1 MYSSNKAR
9 KAVRM
14 KLFLDSANIKEIEEL
29 GSNEYVYG
37 LTTNPT
43 FFYEEGIKST
53 EEFLSIL
60 KDIMPDKEI
69 QLEAMGSVD
78 EILKTARDYVV
89 SPSGTSC
96 EHNIVSKI
104 PFNEE
109 GLEAVSILS
118 KESIRTN
125 VHLVYSVN
133 QAVLAARSGATYVCP
148 LMGRFD
154 DSGQNSSELL
164 GGIKTAFDNYDIKTE
179 ILAASV
185 RHPDH
190 VKQAILVGVDA
201 ITIPYKVFKLMMD
214 HPLTERG
221 TRAFKKHAEV

>member
-1 MYSSNKAR
+1 
-9 KAVRM
+9 M

-29 GSNEYVYG
+29 GPNKYVYG

-43 FFYEEGIKST
+43 FFYEEGIKSP

-60 KDIMPDKEI
+60 KDIMPKKEI

-78 EILKTARDYVV
+78 EILKTARDYVI
-89 SPSGTSC
+89 SPTGTPC

-104 PFNEE
+104 PFNEP

-118 KESIRTN
+118 KESIKTN

-133 QAVLAARSGATYVCP
+133 QAVLAARSGANYVCP

-154 DSGQNSSELL
+154 DSGQNSTELL
-164 GGIKTAFDNYDIKTE
+164 RDIKIAFDNYNIKTE

-190 VKQAILVGVDA
+190 VKQALLIGVDA

-221 TRAFKKHAEV
+221 TRAFENHSVR

>member
-1 MYSSNKAR
+1 
-9 KAVRM
+9 M

-29 GSNEYVYG
+29 GSSEYVYG

-43 FFYEEGIKST
+43 FFYEEGVKST

-78 EILKTARDYVV
+78 EILKIARDYVD
-89 SPSGTSC
+89 SPPGTSC
-96 EHNIVSKI
+96 EHNIVSKV

-118 KESIRTN
+118 KESIKTN

-164 GGIKTAFDNYDIKTE
+164 GGIKTVFDNYDIKTE

-190 VKQAILVGVDA
+190 VKQALLLGVDA

-221 TRAFKKHAEV
+221 TRAFEKHTVG

>member
-1 MYSSNKAR
+1 
-9 KAVRM
+9 M

-29 GSNEYVYG
+29 GSSEYVYG

-43 FFYEEGIKST
+43 FFYEEGVKST

-78 EILKTARDYVV
+78 EILKIARDYVD
-89 SPSGTSC
+89 SPPGTSC
-96 EHNIVSKI
+96 EHNIVSKV

-118 KESIRTN
+118 KESIKTN

-164 GGIKTAFDNYDIKTE
+164 GDIKTTFDNYNIETE

-190 VKQAILVGVDA
+190 VKQALLLGVDA

-221 TRAFKKHAEV
+221 TRAFENHTVGQK

>member
-1 MYSSNKAR
+1 
-9 KAVRM
+9 M
-14 KLFLDSANIKEIEEL
+14 KILIDTLDVKEIKKYSDM
-29 GSNEYVYG
+29 GIISGV
-37 LTTNPT
+37 TTNPT
-43 FFYEEGIKST
+43 FFYEEGVKST

-78 EILKTARDYVV
+78 EILKIARDYVV
-89 SPSGTSC
+89 SPSGTPC

-104 PFNEE
+104 PFNED

-118 KESIRTN
+118 KESIKTN

-190 VKQAILVGVDA
+190 VKQALLLGVDA

-221 TRAFKKHAEV
+221 TRAFEKHTVG

>member
-1 MYSSNKAR
+1 
-9 KAVRM
+9 M

-29 GSNEYVYG
+29 GPSEYIYG

-43 FFYEEGIKST
+43 FFYEEGVKST

-78 EILKTARDYVV
+78 EILKIARDYVV
-89 SPSGTSC
+89 SPSGTPC

-104 PFNEE
+104 PFNED

-118 KESIRTN
+118 KESIKTN

-190 VKQAILVGVDA
+190 VKQALLLGVDA

-221 TRAFKKHAEV
+221 TRAFEKHTVG

>member
-1 MYSSNKAR
+1 
-9 KAVRM
+9 M

-29 GSNEYVYG
+29 GSSEYVYG

-43 FFYEEGIKST
+43 FFYEEGVKST

-78 EILKTARDYVV
+78 EILKIARDYVV
-89 SPSGTSC
+89 SPSGTPC

-104 PFNEE
+104 PFNED

-118 KESIRTN
+118 KESIKTN

-190 VKQAILVGVDA
+190 VKQALLLGVDA

-221 TRAFKKHAEV
+221 TRAFEKHTGG